1 MESLQTCKLVGCF
14 YKCYFKMD
22 EYWCILLRKLNENA
36 SYLGFYAT
44 ALESSLFLEDVFVF
58 VSALIF
64 VPSFVFTYLT
74 KSNEVE
80 LHATAHD

>member
-1 MESLQTCKLVGCF
+1 M
-14 YKCYFKMD
+14 
-22 EYWCILLRKLNENA
+22 LRKLNENT

-64 VPSFVFTYLT
+64 VRSFVFTYLT

-80 LHATAHD
+80 LELYATARD

>member
-1 MESLQTCKLVGCF
+1 M
-14 YKCYFKMD
+14 
-22 EYWCILLRKLNENA
+22 LRKLYENT

-44 ALESSLFLEDVFVF
+44 ALFLEDVFVF

-64 VPSFVFTYLT
+64 LPSFVFTYLT

-80 LHATAHD
+80 LYATARD

>member
-1 MESLQTCKLVGCF
+1 M
-14 YKCYFKMD
+14 
-22 EYWCILLRKLNENA
+22 LRKLNENA
-36 SYLGFYAT
+36 SYLGLYAT

-64 VPSFVFTYLT
+64 IRSFVFTYLT

-80 LHATAHD
+80 LELYATARD